1 MQMKDIINRLDNEK
15 RGEML
20 RFIIVGIAAVGIQYG
35 VYLVLIKWLSP
46 TLSNTIA
53 YVVSFCFNYF
63 ASTRFTFRVRSTAQR
78 GVGFAFSHLIN
89 YLLQS
94 LLLVLFLR
102 IGISK
107 PLAMLPVFG
116 ICVPINFILVRFFL
130 KKH

>member
-20 RFIIVGIAAVGIQYG
+20 RFIIVGITAVCIQYG

-63 ASTRFTFRVRSTAQR
+63 ASTRFTFRVRSTARR